1 MDITPGVRGAPARWR
16 PNPTLG
22 IQEPLTPGEH
32 ERIRGLSYTED
43 EARFLY
49 IVANH
54 SGYFVS
60 SQFLDVNVGN
70 FHMFKISGW
79 ILVSP
84 TWAAELRPAGH
95 TPRAAKMRSSA
106 RCRHYRPSKSRSC
119 VLPCEQHTN
128 PHHLNGVR
136 STFASG
142 ASSSSGCDHWW
153 NIRCKIDPPS
163 GKGKKSKN
171 ALYIL
176 RAPEN
181 GKPQKQF
188 CKFLRGSTKFW

>member
-84 TWAAELRPAGH
+84 TWPAGLGPADH
-95 TPRAAKMRSSA
+95 PGAAREEEEKA
-106 RCRHYRPSKSRSC
+106 PLYVKS
-119 VLPCEQHTN
+119 T
-128 PHHLNGVR
+128 
-136 STFASG
+136 
-142 ASSSSGCDHWW
+142 
-153 NIRCKIDPPS
+153 
-163 GKGKKSKN
+163 
-171 ALYIL
+171 
-176 RAPEN
+176 
-181 GKPQKQF
+181 
-188 CKFLRGSTKFW
+188 